1 MLLLAVIL
9 EVYTQFLIKESKMS
23 DLSQQN
29 IESSVIAENT
39 SVSLDWGNGNKTP
52 KRITAPA
59 MQNIRSL
66 PQVDKKKIS
75 LVRQQL
81 VEGTYDINKR
91 LDIVLDRLIESL
103 IG

>member
-1 MLLLAVIL
+1 
-9 EVYTQFLIKESKMS
+9 MS

-29 IESSVIAENT
+29 NESTMIAENT
-39 SVSLDWGNGNKTP
+39 DVSMDWGNSNNTR

-59 MQNIRSL
+59 VQNIHSL
-66 PQVDKKKIS
+66 QQVDKKKIS
-75 LVRQQL
+75 VVRQQL
-81 VEGTYDINKR
+81 VEGTYDVNKR